1 MRLNLLSSKERLE
14 GLSYNMKNIEILA
27 RLSMG
32 NLVFR
37 RVHLYMQRGDEYG
50 YWSELIEDR
59 RTSCT

>member
-1 MRLNLLSSKERLE
+1 MEPVGCMRLNLLSSKERLE

-37 RVHLYMQRGDEYG
+37 RVHLYIAER
-50 YWSELIEDR
+50 
-59 RTSCT
+59 